1 MSPAPHLPVSPMR
14 PTLTALLACALLP
27 APAGAAEIT
36 RVASSFA
43 DADRPFGFHL
53 DVAWSHLRNQTKIVR
68 EAYQEGDSQDVAEL
82 MYERTENRITPALH
96 VGIFRDLELRVQ
108 LPVVLGMDQRWGYPS
123 GTSEENSTLFNNCV
137 AASGAL
143 LAPGCAANGTG
154 SNPVFQVPA
163 TSYRGGLGNL
173 SLGVA
178 WAPLQQRREDADPT
192 WLLAFDYE
200 VPTASRWNPGVQDSP
215 SVRGAVGDRVHKLTF
230 STAFSRKVGAV
241 DPYFR
246 IHYTLPVRADD
257 AFNNCDAPDKL
268 GTPANCTTGDW
279 SRNETGLTPPHRA
292 GVTAGAEFIPWEDVK
307 AAQRFAL
314 DLRTDVTW
322 VSPGRSYDLLTDLGG
337 KLYKSQDYLQVGGQL
352 GVVLHAGRLF
362 QLTGG
367 ASFAYTTDCTITDE
381 AIGKDLS
388 DASGKP
394 NGTVDVV
401 SNPAELNPSFDWRLD
416 LVGRRLR
423 ATESSTL
430 GFFLRG
436 TLGH

>member
-1 MSPAPHLPVSPMR
+1 MR
-14 PTLTALLACALLP
+14 STLTALLACALLP
-27 APAGAAEIT
+27 VPAGAAEIT
-36 RVASSFA
+36 RVASSFV

-53 DVAWSHLRNQTKIVR
+53 DVAWSHLRDRSTIVR
-68 EAYQEGDSQDVAEL
+68 ETYQEGDSTDVAEL
-82 MYERTENRITPALH
+82 FYERTESRITPTLH
-96 VGIFRDLELRVQ
+96 VGIFRDLELRAE
-108 LPVVLGMDQRWGYPS
+108 LPVVLGMDQRWNYPS
-123 GTSEENSTLFNNCV
+123 GTSEDNSTLFNNCV

-143 LAPGCAANGTG
+143 LDPACATNGTG
-154 SNPVFQVPA
+154 ASPVFPVPA
-163 TSYRGGLGNL
+163 SSYRGGMGNL

-178 WAPLQQRREDADPT
+178 WAPMQQARQDAGPT

-200 VPTASRWNPGVQDSP
+200 LPTASRWTPGLQESP
-215 SVRGAVGDRVHKLTF
+215 GVRGAVGDRVHKLTF

-246 IHYTLPVRADD
+246 IHYTLPLRAED
-257 AFNNCDAPDKL
+257 AFNNCDVPDKI
-268 GTPANCTTGDW
+268 GTPANCASGDW
-279 SRNETGLTPPHRA
+279 SRTETGLTPPHRA
-292 GVTAGAEFIPWEDVK
+292 GATAGVELIPWEDAR
-307 AAQRFAL
+307 AAQKFAL

-322 VSPGRSYDLLTDLGG
+322 VSPGRTYGLLTDLGG
-337 KLYKSQDYLQVGGQL
+337 KLYKSQDHLQVGGQL

-367 ASFAYTTDCTITDE
+367 ASFAYTTDHTLTDE
-381 AIGKDLS
+381 AIGKDLV

-401 SNPAELNPSFDWRLD
+401 SNPSELNPSFDWRLD

-423 ATESSTL
+423 ATETTTL

-436 TLGH
+436 TLGY